1 MDYKSSIKELIEFV
15 KEAQQ
20 NENKIIVI
28 EKLSSELADYL
39 IEESDFDL
47 HGFNFS
53 IDAYAVKHILKN
65 HRDKAKENN
74 RGQEVITEEDLLLLP
89 EILNE
94 PDIVFYD
101 GKNKLGK
108 DCFQFQKT
116 IGNRYIIIKEVRTG
130 KKQLALNTMR
140 VFLTKKEN

>member
-1 MDYKSSIKELIEFV
+1 MDYKSSIKELITFV

-28 EKLSSELADYL
+28 EELSPELADYL
-39 IEESDFDL
+39 KEEANFDL
-47 HGFNFS
+47 HGFSFS
-53 IDAYAVKHILKN
+53 IDAYSIKHILKN
-65 HRDKAKENN
+65 HQDKAKENR
-74 RGQEVITEEDLLLLP
+74 RGQEVISEEDLFLLP
-89 EILNE
+89 DILKN

-108 DCFQFQKT
+108 DCFQFQKI
-116 IGNRYIIIKEVRTG
+116 IGNKYIIIKEVRTG

-140 VFLTKKEN
+140 VFLNKKEN